1 MNPFS
6 PNQLIQII
14 VSYPLLY
21 HFFSNLKTKETFSKI
36 KTLFYQPYQ
45 VFKMLLQ
52 FRSQLLDKS
61 DFANQFL
68 LLLLRT
74 YLYFDV

>member
-21 HFFSNLKTKETFSKI
+21 HFFSNLKTIETFFKI

-45 VFKMLLQ
+45 IFKILLQ
-52 FRSQLLDKS
+52 PHSQLPDKS